1 MSDRTIVRR
10 LAAVLVGDAEGYS
23 MKMGRDETATHRQVM
38 SDLEQVVTPEVL
50 QNRGRIVKTT
60 GDGFLSEC

>member
-1 MSDRTIVRR
+1 
-10 LAAVLVGDAEGYS
+10 
-23 MKMGRDETATHRQVM
+23 MKMGRDETATNRQVM

-60 GDGFLSEC
+60 GDGFFAEC